1 MIFFL
6 FKEALLRLTW
16 PGYMP
21 GYRTEAGGRLRHEDI
36 PYTLEK
42 TKKAKQTRDYLTRLA
57 GYSAIHAK
65 DV

>member
-1 MIFFL
+1 
-6 FKEALLRLTW
+6 
-16 PGYMP
+16 MP